1 MCTWLIYMESVTS
14 INYKLV
20 GPITYHN
27 IQLRSYYNIVVL
39 ILVNHFR
46 LFKALHV
53 YIKYMEI

>member
-1 MCTWLIYMESVTS
+1 MESVTS